1 MYITYNI
8 YVYIYIFIIVNII
21 DLLMIYFS
29 IIEILNFVL

>member
-29 IIEILNFVL
+29 IIKILNFVL